1 MSVTTS
7 HTHSI
12 PATRITENVTF
23 LVGSGGS
30 APAVS
35 L

>member
-7 HTHSI
+7 HTHST

-23 LVGSGGS
+23 LVGSGGG
-30 APAVS
+30 APVS

>member
-7 HTHSI
+7 HTQST
-12 PATRITENVTF
+12 PATRITEKVTF
-23 LVGSGGS
+23 LVGSGGG